1 MTLQNEGHADRFRP
15 TTGAGFTSRKS
26 GTRSALG
33 SETETGGFS
42 VDPRFVGLNATS
54 QTIEVAIR
62 PTGELWKTDFAD
74 ETITATATKLKGM
87 QPKLV
92 VMEGTGTFEL
102 PVAGIFATYGLPFAI
117 VNPRN
122 IREFARAVG
131 KISRSSSDVSQ
142 AGLLAYFGE
151 LVHPDPR
158 PLPDDLIKK
167 LVDVRTRRDDL
178 NQMLALERT
187 RLMTAT
193 DVLRKDLQ
201 RHISFLE
208 QSILSLNQEFS
219 RAVRFSA
226 AWR

>member
-1 MTLQNEGHADRFRP
+1 M
-15 TTGAGFTSRKS
+15 
-26 GTRSALG
+26 
-33 SETETGGFS
+33 
-42 VDPRFVGLNATS
+42 DPRFVGLNATS

-74 ETITATATKLKGM
+74 ETITATATKLKGL

-187 RLMTAT
+187 RLVTAT

>member
-1 MTLQNEGHADRFRP
+1 
-15 TTGAGFTSRKS
+15 
-26 GTRSALG
+26 
-33 SETETGGFS
+33 

-54 QTIEVAIR
+54 QSIEVAIR

-92 VMEGTGTFEL
+92 VMEGTGTYEL
-102 PVAGIFATYGLPFAI
+102 PIAGILATYGLPFAI

-131 KISRSSSDVSQ
+131 KISRSSDVTQ

-158 PLPDDLIKK
+158 PLPDDLIQK
-167 LVDVRTRRDDL
+167 LVDLRKRRDDL
-178 NQMLALERT
+178 NQMLTLEKS
-187 RLMTAT
+187 RLAAAT

-219 RAVRFSA
+219 RAVRFSS